1 MIVNNVIL
9 ASFGVSGLKQVV
21 LALMKDGVDKFI
33 FGLAA
38 SGTVLVI
45 IFLLSYVILSIF
57 VIRGLLYINLRL
69 SSLQNHTY
77 ELQSQG
83 VVEKAFKKNREA
95 LKYIDLN
102 KDWRI
107 L

>member
-1 MIVNNVIL
+1 MIVYDVIL
-9 ASFGVSGLKQVV
+9 ASLGVSWLKQMV
-21 LALMKDGVDKFI
+21 LSLMKDGVDKFI

-57 VIRGLLYINLRL
+57 VLRGLLHVYLRL

-77 ELQSQG
+77 EIQSQAA

-95 LKYIDLN
+95 SIYRDLV
-102 KDWRI
+102 D
-107 L
+107 